1 MSEPRS
7 PYEVPFRSSQKVKRE
22 PWYLQPFWDLA
33 IYFVF
38 WPFWP
43 VIVPLFV
50 WARYLRKY
58 WLDAWRDIV
67 ELWRMAYIEIP
78 VEIFHFLKSLIKQK
92 ENDKTDHH
100 Q

>member
-22 PWYLQPFWDLA
+22 PWYLQPFWALA

-38 WPFWP
+38 WPFWLL
-43 VIVPLFV
+43 IVPF
-50 WARYLRKY
+50 AIGFRYLRKY
-58 WLDAWRDIV
+58 WRDVWSDTV
-67 ELWRMAYIEIP
+67 ELWKTAYVEIP
-78 VEIFHFLKSLIKQK
+78 VAIFHFLKLRMKRK